1 MSNQFK
7 ALGVSDEIIEGITSM
22 GFSEP
27 TVVQKESIPFILNK
41 KDLIVRS
48 KTGSGKTGAFGIP
61 IIQKIN
67 TELNQTQALILSPTR
82 ELAVQVDK
90 EIRLMGKKTKVAATA
105 VYGQHNMQSEIDLLK
120 KGSHIVTGTPGR
132 VFDHMERGTLK
143 TKNIEFLVLDE
154 GDRMLDMGFYD
165 QIVKIIKHLPVQR
178 TTLLFSATMPVEI
191 QKICRKYMH
200 NPMTIEL
207 ESETKTVD
215 SIEQI
220 YYRVEKNEKRR
231 QLSRI
236 LRAENPTAVIVF
248 CNMRRE
254 VDRVKQYL
262 EKGGFNVDAL
272 HGAIS
277 QSKRLKTIQKLKKG
291 KIRVLVATDVAAR
304 GIHVD
309 ELSHVINYDIPVEK
323 DSYVHRIGRTGRAG
337 NSGKAISLVTADDV
351 MGLYEIEEHV
361 GKLIEE
367 KELPKHVPELPKVK
381 PLNSQKPNVTVKENK
396 KNNAK
401 NKTVNKSV
409 KKPIEK
415 TIEKRTEKHVP
426 KISIEIVHKKKPEST
441 VINAEAQ
448 VSNEK
453 KSWKERLKKLLGID

>member
-1 MSNQFK
+1 MENQFK
-7 ALGVSDEIIEGITSM
+7 ALGVSDQIIEGITNM
-22 GFSEP
+22 GFEEP
-27 TVVQKESIPFILNK
+27 TIVQKESIPFILNK

-48 KTGSGKTGAFGIP
+48 KTGSGKTGAFGMP
-61 IIQKIN
+61 IIQNMNIDLK
-67 TELNQTQALILSPTR
+67 ETQALILSPTR

-90 EIRLMGKKTKVAATA
+90 EISLIGKSTKVISTA
-105 VYGQHNMQSEIDLLK
+105 IYGQHNMQTEIEQLK
-120 KGSHIVTGTPGR
+120 KGAHIVTGTPGR

-143 TKNIEFLVLDE
+143 TKHIDFLVLDE

-165 QIVKIIKHLPVQR
+165 QIVKIIKHLPTNR

-191 QKICRKYMH
+191 QKICRKYMD
-200 NPMTIEL
+200 NPITIEL

-220 YYRVEKNEKRR
+220 YYRVEKNEKRN

-236 LRAENPTAVIVF
+236 LRTEKPTGVIVF

-254 VDRVKQYL
+254 VDRVQQYL
-262 EKGGFNVDAL
+262 AKGGFNVESL

-291 KIRVLVATDVAAR
+291 KIQVLVATDVAAR

-337 NSGKAISLVTADDV
+337 NSGKAISLVTADDL
-351 MGLYEIEEHV
+351 MSLYEIEEHV

-367 KELPKHVPELPKVK
+367 RELPVHAPALSKPAKAKQNKEVINKIHRVEKRVEKH
-381 PLNSQKPNVTVKENK
+381 
-396 KNNAK
+396 
-401 NKTVNKSV
+401 
-409 KKPIEK
+409 IEK
-415 TIEKRTEKHVP
+415 QVEKYVP
-426 KISIEIVHKKKPEST
+426 KISVEIIHKNKPEPIKSDSVT
-441 VINAEAQ
+441 Q
-448 VSNEK
+448 VPSEK
-453 KSWKERLKKLLGID
+453 TSWLQRVKNFFGFS